1 MTLHKI
7 THIEPHED
15 FSMLLLF
22 NDGLSKTIDF
32 KPFIGDCGISAR
44 LKDPSYFSKV
54 KIYDNGRG
62 IFLRHSL
69 IAFLFSAMVSN

>member
-1 MTLHKI
+1 
-7 THIEPHED
+7 
-15 FSMLLLF
+15 MLLLF

-32 KPFIGDCGISAR
+32 KPFIDDCGISAP

-62 IFLRHSL
+62 IYWLKELDCCPDYLHDYTT
-69 IAFLFSAMVSN
+69 